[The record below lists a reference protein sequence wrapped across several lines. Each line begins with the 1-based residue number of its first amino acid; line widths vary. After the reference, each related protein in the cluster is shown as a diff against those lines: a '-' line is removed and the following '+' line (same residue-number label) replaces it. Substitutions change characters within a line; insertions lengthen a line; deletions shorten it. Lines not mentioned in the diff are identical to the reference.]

1 MWNIKVLKCCNCSTI
16 PWWQSCHL
24 HHVFLNS
31 LKTYKNY
38 KKHITLLTYL
48 LPCPAARV
56 PVTSSRRWGTVGHL
70 AQPSTECSK
79 RNWWKARVRACIPAK
94 ERHFELW
101 QYAKWVNGH
110 WNNECSKFVECVF
123 FKSTNN
129 SQSYHKSS
137 AQLCYQELVEQ
148 CNILNFCVL
157 HGSATRFSRN
167 GEKYY
172 IYYVQN
178 LLLFPTV
185 KEFSKSVNSWSYCIK
200 FDTTFFETHG
210 LYLED
215 WCQYGTTN
223 TLAWLSKWDYG
234 YVNNVLRWGTVASPC
249 HTEEVGS
256 STSQILATDTR
267 HLLERRSPT

>member
-1 MWNIKVLKCCNCSTI
+1 MLQLLYHSLMTKLPTPPFEKLFKHLK
-16 PWWQSCHL
+16 
-24 HHVFLNS
+24 
-31 LKTYKNY
+31 KR
-38 KKHITLLTYL
+38 ITLLKYL
-48 LPCPAARV
+48 LPCPATCV
-56 PVTSSRRWGTVGHL
+56 PITSSRRRRTVGHF
-70 AQPSTECSK
+70 ARPSTECSWY
-79 RNWWKARVRACIPAK
+79 RNWWRARLRVCVRDK
-94 ERHFELW
+94 GGHFELW
-101 QYAKWVNGH
+101 QVTIRYM
-110 WNNECSKFVECVF
+110 NEWSLKQWSNVPIHRMCFF
-123 FKSTNN
+123 FKSVNN